1 MLGKRDVFVYL
12 DCLRLIKLMKLICYF
27 EFFFFLVL
35 SVIWCWF
42 GFFFIFLLLNFDVNF
57 FYLGG
62 K

>member
-42 GFFFIFLLLNFDVNF
+42 GFFFYF
-57 FYLGG
+57 FVIEF
-62 K
+62 